1 MDLVQK
7 LKEFNKQ
14 HEEHSAFSNR
24 DERVLLVDGTN
35 SFIRCF
41 SATPT
46 MNDNGEHIGG
56 TTGFLRSLGLTIRQ
70 FRPSRCVVVF
80 DGMGGSQ
87 RRRAIF
93 KDYKGQ
99 RRSMTRLNRTYD
111 FQTIEEEKDSQVY
124 QLKLLIQ
131 ALQNLP
137 VTIVAPDNV
146 EADDVLAYFAKL
158 TAERNGEA
166 IIMSTDKDFLQLVSP
181 QIKVWNPIKKKM
193 YDEDKIVEEYGVH
206 PQNFIILRTIE
217 GDKSDNI
224 PGIKG
229 IGSATLR
236 KNFVE
241 LSDNSP
247 IPWDHI
253 FASAE
258 EKIHSAVQLKKKPS
272 KAIQSILDN
281 KPLLERNT
289 SLMRLDEQHMSGM
302 TKMSILNQ
310 FDGPIYQ
317 LNKLALTRLFV
328 RDRLIG
334 AFANLDEWATT
345 TFAPLS
351 RFSSKD

>member
-1 MDLVQK
+1 MDLIKK
-7 LKEFNKQ
+7 LQEFNQQ
-14 HEEHSAFSNR
+14 HEEHSVFSNR
-24 DERVLLVDGTN
+24 DEKVLLVDGLN

-41 SATPT
+41 AATPT
-46 MNDNGEHIGG
+46 MNDNGDHVGG

-70 FRPSRCVVVF
+70 FKPSRCVIIF

-99 RRSMTRLNRTYD
+99 RRSMERLNRTYD
-111 FQTIEEEKDSQVY
+111 FQTSEEEYDSRKY

-131 ALQNLP
+131 ALQYLP
-137 VTIVAPDNV
+137 VTIIAPDNV
-146 EADDVLAYFAKL
+146 EADDVIAYFANL
-158 TAERNGEA
+158 VADRGGES
-166 IIMSTDKDFLQLVSP
+166 IIMSTDKDFLQLVNDK
-181 QIKVWNPIKKKM
+181 ITVWNPIKKKM
-193 YDEDKIVEEYGVH
+193 YTVDAILNEYGVH
-206 PQNFIILRTIE
+206 PNNFIILRTIE

-229 IGSATLR
+229 IGSATLK
-236 KNFVE
+236 KNFSE
-241 LSDNSP
+241 LAGSDP

-253 FASAE
+253 FAVAE
-258 EKIHSAVQLKKKPS
+258 EIVSNKKAT
-272 KAIQSILDN
+272 KAAQSILDN
-281 KPLLERNT
+281 KSLLERNT

-302 TKMSILNQ
+302 TKINVLDC
-310 FDGPIYQ
+310 FDGSIAP
-317 LNKLALTRLFV
+317 LNKLGLTRLFV

-334 AFANLDEWATT
+334 SFTNLDEWVTT